1 MIPRTSVDRSIVRGR
16 IALPEVVS
24 FYHRHPADKYAT
36 HPLARPDA
44 QLALLLLLAGGGPA
58 ASPLR
63 AIRAPGR
70 TIGHAQLRFL
80 G

>member
-1 MIPRTSVDRSIVRGR
+1 MIPRTSVGRSIVRER

-24 FYHRHPADKYAT
+24 FYDRHPADKYAT
-36 HPLARPDA
+36 HPRARPNT

-58 ASPLR
+58 TSSLR
-63 AIRAPGR
+63 AIRASER
-70 TIGHAQLRFL
+70 TIGYAQLRFL